1 MVLFGNF
8 IFLSAEVDEELS
20 YSPYVF
26 FYWGNASLVVPS
38 INDVEELQMVD

>member
-1 MVLFGNF
+1 MVLSGNF
-8 IFLSAEVDEELS
+8 IFLSAEVDEELM
-20 YSPYVF
+20 F